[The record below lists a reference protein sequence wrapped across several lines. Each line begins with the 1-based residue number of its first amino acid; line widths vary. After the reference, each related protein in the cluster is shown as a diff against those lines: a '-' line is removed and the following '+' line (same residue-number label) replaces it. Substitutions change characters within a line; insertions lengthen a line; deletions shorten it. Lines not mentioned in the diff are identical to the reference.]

1 MASVLTILE
10 KLLPFVASIRTSA
23 PLTGC
28 PAGSL
33 TTPSKADV
41 PPEALKA
48 KRNKP
53 TKQILY
59 DLTNIPAFYGFLANK
74 SRTFKSHCGTLR
86 QQPLLLP
93 TANSIRHV
101 TQIPPAQFTPAF
113 ASISTAPC
121 HQKIVLVCVTQDG
134 D

>member
-1 MASVLTILE
+1 MASLLTILE

-53 TKQILY
+53 TKLILY
-59 DLTNIPAFYGFLANK
+59 DLRNIPAFYGFLANK
-74 SRTFKSHCGTLR
+74 SSGGASFWRLQLRARTLHPR
-86 QQPLLLP
+86 D
-93 TANSIRHV
+93 H
-101 TQIPPAQFTPAF
+101 
-113 ASISTAPC
+113 ASGSRWP
-121 HQKIVLVCVTQDG
+121 
-134 D
+134 